1 MANQKFKIAYIDD
14 DAGNVRTF
22 QRFASD
28 YFDVV
33 KITLKKDINTVV
45 SDIFKEKVNAVVID
59 YDLRDQNSRINYQ
72 GSDIFEK
79 INARLNDFPA
89 FILTSHVGDAEE
101 KTLDVNAIYDR
112 DLIDDNQENILL
124 KRIQRQITNYLN
136 KIDES
141 DSELK
146 KLRKIKK
153 LSLAQEEKIIE
164 LDSYLER
171 SLSKGSQLPNSLK
184 KTTDIKKLSQLI
196 SETEKLISEIKKD
209 EKRKKSS

>member
-1 MANQKFKIAYIDD
+1 MAKQKFKIAYIDD
-14 DAGNVRTF
+14 DASNVRTF

-28 YFDVV
+28 NFDVV
-33 KITLKKDINTVV
+33 KITLKKNIDTVV
-45 SDIFKEKVNAVVID
+45 NDIFKEKVNAVVID

-79 INARLNDFPA
+79 INNRLNDFPA

-112 DLIDDNQENILL
+112 DLIDDNQENIFL
-124 KRIQRQITNYLN
+124 KRIRRQITNYLN
-136 KIDES
+136 KIEES
-141 DSELK
+141 ESELK

-153 LSLAQEEKIIE
+153 PNLAQEEKIIE
-164 LDSYLER
+164 LDNYLEK

-184 KTTDIKKLSQLI
+184 KTTDIQKLSKLI
-196 SETEKLISEIKKD
+196 SETEKLIAEIKKD
-209 EKRKKSS
+209 EKGKKSS

>member
-28 YFDVV
+28 DFDVV
-33 KITLKKDINTVV
+33 KITLKKSIDTVV
-45 SDIFKEKVNAVVID
+45 NDIFKEKVNAVVID

-79 INARLNDFPA
+79 INNRLNDFPA

-112 DLIDDNQENILL
+112 DLIDDNQENIFL
-124 KRIQRQITNYLN
+124 KRIKRQITNYLN
-136 KIDES
+136 RVEES
-141 DSELK
+141 EAELK
-146 KLRKIKK
+146 KLRKVKK
-153 LSLAQEEKIIE
+153 LTLAQEEKIIE
-164 LDSYLER
+164 LDNYLER
-171 SLSKGSQLPNSLK
+171 SLSKGSQLPTSLK
-184 KTTDIKKLSQLI
+184 KTTDIKKLSKLI
-196 SETEKLISEIKKD
+196 SETEKLIAEIKKD
-209 EKRKKSS
+209 EKSKKSS

>member
-1 MANQKFKIAYIDD
+1 MVNQKFKIAYIDD
-14 DAGNVRTF
+14 DAGNIRTF
-22 QRFASD
+22 QRFVSD

-33 KITLKKDINTVV
+33 KIALKKDINTVV
-45 SDIFKEKVNAVVID
+45 DDIFKEKVNAVVID

-79 INARLNDFPA
+79 INARVNDFPS

-112 DLIDDNQENILL
+112 DMIGDNQENILL
-124 KRIQRQITNYLN
+124 KRIKRQITNYLN

-141 DSELK
+141 ESELK

-153 LSLAQEEKIIE
+153 LNLVQEEKIIE
-164 LDSYLER
+164 LDNYLER

-184 KTTDIKKLSQLI
+184 KTTYLKKLSKLI

-209 EKRKKSS
+209 EKNKKSS